1 MTTTNDTPAQRL
13 RVALKS
19 AGFNARQVSVRYPHS
34 TLHVTIR
41 DASVLLTKVSAIA
54 GAFESV
60 SRDYKT
66 GEILCGGNTF
76 VRVVYDDT
84 LVDPVKATILAVLDP
99 APNDEYVAL
108 PGGFRTMKCT
118 REHGGASHVW
128 EVRMEGRGFNL
139 YNNLAVGVTWARR
152 AARGGIP
159 RRQRAR
165 DPRREQG
172 RAVHLSRCARRGV
185 GAVGCGLRVR
195 STRRR

>member
-41 DASVLLTKVSAIA
+41 DASVSLTKVSAIA

-60 SRDYKT
+60 SRDYKS

-76 VRVVYDDT
+76 VRVEYADA

-108 PGGFRTMKCT
+108 PGGFRAMKCT

-128 EVRMEGRGFNL
+128 EVRMEGCGFDL
-139 YNNLAVGVTWARR
+139 YNNLAVGVTWAAERL
-152 AARGGIP
+152 AVAYLDASALGT
-159 RRQRAR
+159 RQRGNAEPCTPG
-165 DPRREQG
+165 DAFAGAPRN
-172 RAVHLSRCARRGV
+172 
-185 GAVGCGLRVR
+185 
-195 STRRR
+195 